1 MNNIDQNENPMMR
14 NANYRRLLNEKN
26 KLIKR
31 VNFAEQRLEKYGYAL
46 SDQEVNLLQQRIA
59 ATVEQLADINDKMA
73 DLEDGNDAPVIERFS
88 GHASKALKD
97 ASRAANQAAFAAY
110 QANRR

>member
-14 NANYRRLLNEKN
+14 NSNYRRLLGEKN

-31 VNFAEQRLEKYGYAL
+31 MNFAEQRLEKYGYAL
-46 SDQEVNLLQQRIA
+46 SDQEVKLLQQRIA
-59 ATVEQLADINDKMA
+59 VTIEQLADINDKMA

-97 ASRAANQAAFAAY
+97 ASRAAS
-110 QANRR
+110 R